1 MEFVRCI
8 FRCNVFL
15 GQFRLKMRFSAQNTQ
30 LPDVLYR
37 LLRPARSTAAAQRKV
52 YRPSSRDL
60 GGSTE
65 RNLLGASS
73 GLLCS

>member
-30 LPDVLYR
+30 LPGVLYR
-37 LLRPARSTAAAQRKV
+37 LLRSARSTAAAQRKV